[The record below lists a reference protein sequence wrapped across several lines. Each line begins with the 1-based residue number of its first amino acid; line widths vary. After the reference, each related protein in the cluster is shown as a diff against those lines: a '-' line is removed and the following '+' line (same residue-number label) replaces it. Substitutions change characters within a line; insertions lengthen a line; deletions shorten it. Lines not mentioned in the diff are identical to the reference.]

1 MKEDKFDQ
9 SVRIAFSE
17 LPWLL
22 LLGVVLLGCYNMIK
36 HNKMIAQKDK
46 QIVEDTQKI
55 EELESQARMYTAM
68 MGRFKAMQ
76 KELDR
81 FKLVEKENTA
91 IMGSL
96 NAMQNELDCLKL
108 IEKEYKEIV
117 EKFPDD
123 NSLKDSA
130 LLGIKQEKII
140 ELQKQ
145 NSQLRK
151 ELAITRKGD
160 TLIRKELLGLKG
172 PLQNVA
178 FILDKS
184 YSMKKGQRW
193 DKTCDIVKTWLTY
206 LNIDKCVLVQFNDGI
221 KVILDDKTKTDP
233 YLEMVGEK
241 RQANL
246 EELLVQLKKVKP
258 SGRTNT
264 YKAIKKAME
273 YKPDTII
280 LFTDG
285 APVST
290 FHFGKYD
297 EKQMNA
303 ILKEFSKEHVPINIV
318 ALGDYFDQRLCQF
331 LRELA
336 DSTGGSFIGK

>member
-1 MKEDKFDQ
+1 MKEDQFDQ
-9 SVRIAFSE
+9 SVGIAFSE

-22 LLGVVLLGCYNMIK
+22 LLGVVLLLFYNVVK
-36 HNKMIAQKDK
+36 YNKIIAQKDK
-46 QIVEDTQKI
+46 QIVEYAKKI
-55 EELESQARMYTAM
+55 EELESQDPMY
-68 MGRFKAMQ
+68 KAMQ

-81 FKLVEKENTA
+81 LEPFEK
-91 IMGSL
+91 
-96 NAMQNELDCLKL
+96 K
-108 IEKEYKEIV
+108 YKEIV
-117 EKFPDD
+117 VKFRDI

-130 LLGIKQEKII
+130 LLEIKQEKIT

-145 NSQLRK
+145 ISQLREELSIARK
-151 ELAITRKGD
+151 SDTLLQKQISQLREELAIAGKSD
-160 TLIRKELLGLKG
+160 TSIRKELLGLKG

-184 YSMKKGQRW
+184 YSMNRDQRW

-206 LNIDKCVLVQFNDGI
+206 LNVEKCVLLRFSDGVR
-221 KVILDDKTKTDP
+221 VIPDDKAKTHQ
-233 YLEMVGEK
+233 YLEMIGEN

-264 YKAIKKAME
+264 YKALKKAME
-273 YKPDTII
+273 YEPDTII

-285 APVST
+285 APMST

-297 EKQMNA
+297 NKQMKS
-303 ILKEFSKEHVPINIV
+303 ILEEFSGKNVPINIV

-331 LRELA
+331 LRKLA
-336 DSTGGSFIGK
+336 ESTGGSFIGK

>member
-1 MKEDKFDQ
+1 MKEDQFDQ
-9 SVRIAFSE
+9 SVGIAFSE
-17 LPWLL
+17 LAWLL
-22 LLGVVLLGCYNMIK
+22 LMGVVLLLCYNLVK
-36 HNKMIAQKDK
+36 YNKIIAQKDK
-46 QIVEDTQKI
+46 QIVEYAKKI
-55 EELESQARMYTAM
+55 EELEPQDPMYKAM
-68 MGRFKAMQ
+68 TGRFKAMQ

-81 FKLVEKENTA
+81 LEPFEK
-91 IMGSL
+91 
-96 NAMQNELDCLKL
+96 K
-108 IEKEYKEIV
+108 YKEIV
-117 EKFPDD
+117 VKFRDI
-123 NSLKDSA
+123 NSLKDST
-130 LLGIKQEKII
+130 LLEIKQEKIT

-145 NSQLRK
+145 ISQLRE
-151 ELAITRKGD
+151 ELAIAGKSD
-160 TLIRKELLGLKG
+160 TSIRKELLGLKG

-184 YSMKKGQRW
+184 YSMNRDQRW

-206 LNIDKCVLVQFNDGI
+206 LNVEKCVLLRFSDGVR
-221 KVILDDKTKTDP
+221 VIPDGKAKTHQ
-233 YLEMVGEK
+233 YLEMIGEN

-264 YKAIKKAME
+264 YKALKKAME
-273 YKPDTII
+273 YEPDTII

-285 APVST
+285 APMST

-297 EKQMNA
+297 NNQMKS
-303 ILKEFSKEHVPINIV
+303 ILEEFSEENVPINIV
-318 ALGDYFDQRLCQF
+318 ALGDYFDRRLCQF